1 VVTLK
6 EKHRATWA
14 SGDYASVADRLLPE
28 VGRYAVVRA
37 GVGPGM
43 EVLDV
48 ACGTGNATLPAAA
61 AGARVV
67 GLDLTP
73 ELLDEARLRAVG
85 ADLEIEL
92 VEGDA
97 EDLPFEDDRFDRVL
111 SVFGVQFAP
120 RHEASARELVRVCK
134 PGRLVVLC
142 NWTPEGFI
150 GRVFKTL
157 GPYLPTPPDY
167 ASPPPEWGSEPHVE
181 QLFEGLHVDLHLE
194 RRTVDFRHESPDA
207 FVDFMADSYG
217 PLKMARAAL
226 DPEGRWDDLRSEL
239 VGMSKALN
247 RDAPAFL
254 APSEYLV
261 VVARRAD

>member
-1 VVTLK
+1 M
-6 EKHRATWA
+6 
-14 SGDYASVADRLLPE
+14 ADRLLAE
-28 VGRYAVVRA
+28 VGQFAVQRA

-61 AGARVV
+61 AGAQVV

-97 EDLPFEDDRFDRVL
+97 EDLPFEDERFDRVL

-120 RHEASARELVRVCK
+120 RHEASARELVRVC
-134 PGRLVVLC
+134 GRGRWVVLC

-150 GRVFKTL
+150 GRLLKTL
-157 GPYLPTPPDY
+157 GPYMPTPP
-167 ASPPPEWGSEPHVE
+167 AFSTPPARWGSEPHVE
-181 QLFEGLHVDLHLE
+181 QLFEGLDVDLQLG
-194 RRTVDFRHESPDA
+194 RKTVDFRHESPAA

-217 PLKMARAAL
+217 PLRMARAAL
-226 DPEGRWDDLRSEL
+226 EPESRWDDLRSEL
-239 VGMSKALN
+239 IGMSEALN
-247 RDAPAFL
+247 RDRQAFL